1 MKRRAGKR
9 LIGVMTTGFVLL
21 ILILITI
28 GMLQDSSEDKRTYK
42 IIMVPKTIDESND
55 FWPGLIEGAK
65 LGAEEFGC
73 EIEVIKE
80 SIKKNPDAFLI
91 APCSYTHTT
100 EAVQEAINAGIK
112 VILVD
117 SVIDKEIANG
127 VVATDNFKAGKE
139 LGTFA
144 KTILKPDSKIGV
156 VAHVKGSSTA
166 TERENGIRE
175 GLGEDQDR
183 IQDIVYC
190 SSSYDLASDL
200 TENMLRER
208 PDIDIVIGTN
218 EYSAVGAAR
227 GVRKA
232 GMEGQVKIVGF
243 DNSVE
248 QIQLLEAG
256 VFQGIVIQKPFNI
269 GYLGVEQ
276 AVKAIEGY
284 PMEYNLDSGCKL
296 ITKENMYEEE
306 NQRLLY
312 PFSGQQ

>member
-9 LIGVMTTGFVLL
+9 LIGVMTAGFVLL

-28 GMLQDSSEDKRTYK
+28 GVLQDSSQNKRTYK

-55 FWPGLIEGAK
+55 FWTGLIEGAK

-73 EIEVIKE
+73 EIEVVGSDSEDDYEGQNRLIEE

-166 TERENGIRE
+166 TEREDGIRE
-175 GLGEDQDR
+175 GLGVDQNG
-183 IQDIVYC
+183 ILVFVYC
-190 SSSYDLASDL
+190 ISSFDLASDV
-200 TENMLRER
+200 T
-208 PDIDIVIGTN
+208 
-218 EYSAVGAAR
+218 
-227 GVRKA
+227 
-232 GMEGQVKIVGF
+232 
-243 DNSVE
+243 
-248 QIQLLEAG
+248 
-256 VFQGIVIQKPFNI
+256 
-269 GYLGVEQ
+269 
-276 AVKAIEGY
+276 
-284 PMEYNLDSGCKL
+284 
-296 ITKENMYEEE
+296 
-306 NQRLLY
+306 
-312 PFSGQQ
+312 

>member
-9 LIGVMTTGFVLL
+9 LVGVMTAGFVLL

-28 GMLQDSSEDKRTYK
+28 GVLQDSSQNKRTYK

-55 FWPGLIEGAK
+55 FWTGLIEGAK

-73 EIEVIKE
+73 EIEVVGSDSEDDYEGQNRLIEE

-166 TERENGIRE
+166 TEREDGIRE
-175 GLGEDQDR
+175 GLGEDQNR

-190 SSSYDLASDL
+190 NSSYDLASDL
-200 TENMLRER
+200 TEKMLKER
-208 PDIDIVIGTN
+208 PEIDVVIGTN

-227 GVRKA
+227 GVKKW
-232 GMEGQVKIVGF
+232 GWKIR
-243 DNSVE
+243 
-248 QIQLLEAG
+248 L
-256 VFQGIVIQKPFNI
+256 
-269 GYLGVEQ
+269 
-276 AVKAIEGY
+276 
-284 PMEYNLDSGCKL
+284 
-296 ITKENMYEEE
+296 
-306 NQRLLY
+306 RLLDLTT
-312 PFSGQQ
+312 PWSRSSFWKPESFRGS

>member
-1 MKRRAGKR
+1 MQLYSYDRSSAG
-9 LIGVMTTGFVLL
+9 GD
-21 ILILITI
+21 
-28 GMLQDSSEDKRTYK
+28 QS
-42 IIMVPKTIDESND
+42 
-55 FWPGLIEGAK
+55 
-65 LGAEEFGC
+65 
-73 EIEVIKE
+73 
-80 SIKKNPDAFLI
+80 
-91 APCSYTHTT
+91 
-100 EAVQEAINAGIK
+100 GIK

-166 TERENGIRE
+166 TEREDGIRE
-175 GLGEDQDR
+175 GLGEDQNR

-190 SSSYDLASDL
+190 NSSYDLASDL
-200 TENMLRER
+200 TEKMLKER
-208 PDIDIVIGTN
+208 PEIDVVIGTN

-227 GVRKA
+227 GVKKM
-232 GMEGQVKIVGF
+232 GMEDQVKVVGF

-276 AVKAIEGY
+276 AVKQLKAIRWNIIWI
-284 PMEYNLDSGCKL
+284 PAVS
-296 ITKENMYEEE
+296 
-306 NQRLLY
+306 
-312 PFSGQQ
+312 